1 MTIPSLSLHNAPRLR
16 KKSPPKI
23 GPKALPA
30 LSSRKKDEVK
40 FSAALDTGKQKSGG
54 TVGKAL
60 LTALAGTAALTGITG
75 PAMAQVPPGTE
86 PLVMETVSQSGL
98 FRNEQDLL
106 RLDLPLEPVPTD
118 TTKTKVGFQLNSVN
132 DFMPDA
138 WTGWLGGPGHKIP
151 DGTAFDDDGFT
162 AEVQLLGN
170 LQRGNEEWVVGGR
183 IAMVTQRGSRYPY
196 AENYQGLRADIG
208 EVVVQRNLR
217 TRLSPE
223 VTLDYGV
230 GGGLQFVGNV
240 GGEDLQRW
248 WHVAGPAGGR
258 VGEDLQGSQVR
269 DGFRTMPLMTGG
281 AKLTYTV
288 SPQMDLMLSTQ
299 ASVPFGRGIGNVG
312 LRAGV
317 GKSVGP
323 VNIEV
328 GGKLNATWMEAPELG
343 FHATSGLREGWYGR
357 LEVEPGKWGGIYTQ
371 LETGGLRNEPV
382 LTFGIRIGGGTE
394 ARLNPFW

>member
-1 MTIPSLSLHNAPRLR
+1 M
-16 KKSPPKI
+16 
-23 GPKALPA
+23 
-30 LSSRKKDEVK
+30 
-40 FSAALDTGKQKSGG
+40 
-54 TVGKAL
+54 
-60 LTALAGTAALTGITG
+60 
-75 PAMAQVPPGTE
+75 
-86 PLVMETVSQSGL
+86 
-98 FRNEQDLL
+98 
-106 RLDLPLEPVPTD
+106 
-118 TTKTKVGFQLNSVN
+118 
-132 DFMPDA
+132 
-138 WTGWLGGPGHKIP
+138 
-151 DGTAFDDDGFT
+151 
-162 AEVQLLGN
+162 
-170 LQRGNEEWVVGGR
+170 
-183 IAMVTQRGSRYPY
+183 
-196 AENYQGLRADIG
+196 
-208 EVVVQRNLR
+208 
-217 TRLSPE
+217 
-223 VTLDYGV
+223 
-230 GGGLQFVGNV
+230 
-240 GGEDLQRW
+240 
-248 WHVAGPAGGR
+248 
-258 VGEDLQGSQVR
+258 GEDLQGSQVR

-328 GGKLNATWMEAPELG
+328 GGKLDATWMEAPELG